1 MNPPMDAFR
10 DSHQRALAC
19 RALLATGGLER
30 FWTERGPTQEG
41 RALAGAEGATL
52 APGGRALL
60 LAAWAFWS
68 GERSPLRFDELVG
81 LPEAEPIAKL
91 AVATIHGP
99 QAVDAW
105 LTRSDEIE
113 GFVGDEEALHAGAAR
128 LFDEAARVFAEKGE
142 EPMNFRST
150 PDACALGAL
159 RMADYVLLVGVKAV
173 DDEEARLA
181 TATRL
186 TGHVLALS
194 AAMESERAEGGDAE
208 EGDDEDLDDDAEEGP
223 GTDRRPC

>member
-1 MNPPMDAFR
+1 MDAFR

-41 RALAGAEGATL
+41 RALASAEGATL
-52 APGGRALL
+52 ALGGRALL

-91 AVATIHGP
+91 TVATIHGP
-99 QAVDAW
+99 QAIDAW
-105 LTRSDEIE
+105 LTRSDETE
-113 GFVGDEEALHAGAAR
+113 GFVGGVDALYAGAAR
-128 LFDEAARVFAEKGE
+128 LFDEAARVFAEKGD
-142 EPMNFRST
+142 EPMNFRSA

-159 RMADYVLLVGVKAV
+159 RMADFVLLGGAKAI
-173 DDEEARLA
+173 DDEAARLA

-186 TGHVLALS
+186 TGHVLGLS
-194 AAMESERAEGGDAE
+194 AAMERERAEARDTE
-208 EGDDEDLDDDAEEGP
+208 EADDEDLDDDTEEGP
-223 GTDRRPC
+223 GTDRSPC